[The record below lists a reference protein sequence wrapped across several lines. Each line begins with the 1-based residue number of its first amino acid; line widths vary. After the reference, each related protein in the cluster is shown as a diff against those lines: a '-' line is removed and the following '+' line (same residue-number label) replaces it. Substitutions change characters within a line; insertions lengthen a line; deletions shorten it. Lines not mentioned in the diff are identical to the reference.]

1 MSVPPNP
8 HLVTRMQGHR
18 LSIFGEMSAL
28 AVETGAIN
36 LGQGFPDTDGPAEVT
51 AAAIQAIRDGF
62 NQYPPDRG
70 IPELRQA
77 VADHQARFYDQQ
89 VNPDDVVVA
98 TGASEA
104 LGATVM
110 ALVEPG
116 QEVIVF
122 EPYFDLYAA
131 VIELAGGVRRAV
143 TLRTPD
149 YSFDPAGLEAAINS
163 STRMIMVNTP
173 HNPTGKVFSQA
184 ELGEIARLAIAHDL
198 LVVTD
203 EVYEHMTYDGAPHVP
218 LATLPGMAER
228 TVTISSGGKSFGLT
242 GWKVGWAHAPTEL
255 IGAVHTVK
263 QHLSFT
269 SGAPFQRAM
278 VTALNLGDDY
288 FEGLA
293 ADLCAKRDLVAV
305 GLTAAGLEV
314 YDAPGTYY
322 LTADVRHLGYDDGM
336 DFCRELPGRC
346 GVVAVPNRVFYDDEE
361 AGRSIV
367 RFAYP
372 KRFDVLHEAMDRLA
386 GLAA

>member
-1 MSVPPNP
+1 MAVPPNP
-8 HLVTRMQGHR
+8 HLVARMQGHR

-51 AAAIQAIRDGF
+51 TAAIQAIRDGF

-77 VADHQARFYDQQ
+77 VADHQARFYDQH
-89 VNPDDVVVA
+89 VDPDNVVVA

-149 YSFDPAGLEAAINS
+149 YSFDPAELEAAIKP

-198 LVVTD
+198 VVVTD
-203 EVYEHMTYDGAPHVP
+203 EVYEHMTYDGARHIP

-242 GWKVGWAHAPTEL
+242 GWKVGWVHAPTEL
-255 IGAVHTVK
+255 VGAVHTVK

-288 FEGLA
+288 FTGLA
-293 ADLCAKRDLVAV
+293 DDLRVRRDLIVDGLASV
-305 GLTAAGLEV
+305 GLTV
-314 YDAPGTYY
+314 YPAMGTYY
-322 LTADVRHLGYDDGM
+322 VTVDVGPLGYDDGM
-336 DFCRELPGRC
+336 DFCHDLPGRC
-346 GVVAVPNRVFYDDEE
+346 GVVAGPTRVFYDEQE

-367 RFAYP
+367 RFAYC
-372 KRFDVLHEAMDRLA
+372 KRLEVLHEAIERLSRLA
-386 GLAA
+386 G

>member
-1 MSVPPNP
+1 MGVPPNP
-8 HLVTRMQGHR
+8 HLVARMQGHR

-51 AAAIQAIRDGF
+51 TAAIQAIRDGF

-77 VADHQARFYDQQ
+77 VADHQARFYDQH
-89 VNPDDVVVA
+89 VDPDDVVVA

-149 YSFDPAGLEAAINS
+149 YSFDPAELEAAIKP
-163 STRMIMVNTP
+163 STRMIMVTTP

-198 LVVTD
+198 VVVTD
-203 EVYEHMTYDGAPHVP
+203 EVYEHMTYDGTRHIP

-242 GWKVGWAHAPTEL
+242 GWKVGWVHAPTEL
-255 IGAVHTVK
+255 VGAVHTVK

-288 FEGLA
+288 FTGLA
-293 ADLCAKRDLVAV
+293 DDLRVRRDLIVNGLASV
-305 GLTAAGLEV
+305 GLTV
-314 YDAPGTYY
+314 YPAMGTYY
-322 LTADVRHLGYDDGM
+322 VTADVGPLGYDDGM
-336 DFCRELPGRC
+336 DFCRDLPGRC
-346 GVVAVPNRVFYDDEE
+346 GVVAVPTRVFYDDQE

-367 RFAYP
+367 RFAYC
-372 KRFDVLHEAMDRLA
+372 KRLEVLHEAIERLSRLA
-386 GLAA
+386 G